1 MIIEFDNFKK
11 KAKEIQEKAK
21 KLREEID
28 LQYHLSNIYENDG
41 LDSCADD
48 AFEVADTY
56 SSELGQMSG
65 MLLISD
71 FLDGMNKRN
80 IKTQVYNVSKIYVS
94 KDIYEEIKSLDIKIL
109 KITGSS
115 KKEAEQ
121 ATEWRI
127 LFSGFE
133 VKEDLSINQIF
144 LEDDFLVLKEEFR

>member
-11 KAKEIQEKAK
+11 KSREIQEKAK

-71 FLDGMNKRN
+71 FLDGMNFSILLSFS
-80 IKTQVYNVSKIYVS
+80 IK
-94 KDIYEEIKSLDIKIL
+94 
-109 KITGSS
+109 
-115 KKEAEQ
+115 
-121 ATEWRI
+121 
-127 LFSGFE
+127 
-133 VKEDLSINQIF
+133 
-144 LEDDFLVLKEEFR
+144 